1 MQEKVFRERM
11 RCRVSSFQSI
21 REQERERERE
31 VEEIEVGPELTGG

>member
-1 MQEKVFRERM
+1 M
-11 RCRVSSFQSI
+11 SSFQSI